1 MGMDP
6 ISMSTERLRHLLKE
20 IDEQELA
27 YRICSAEDLMG
38 PGGGIYIA
46 AKTEIEV
53 RHLDWLDRR
62 NPAGGATYLDVLVL
76 RGEAKHEKPVDLD
89 LSAEDEP
96 PQRNRR
102 ERAEHHSRQVVEQ
115 AQKVAQQAEDVYKAV
130 GKLDFSAADLRQG
143 SAEAGLREFEGRFK
157 SFRGVVKKAIAEYLS
172 GNTLVMDLILKFDL
186 DKRTVR
192 HSLNV
197 AAFATEMASQL
208 ALGSTDGLESYF
220 GDLADAELAALLG
233 GAAGDGEQAE
243 VEQQAEL
250 RALFERELVE
260 IFLGGFMHDCGL
272 WNEPYFLH
280 EGHEVKGAR
289 LIWELDEVRTYAP
302 SLVKVILF
310 HSDIARLADRCGVV
324 KVIEDPEDPE
334 RITFKR
340 EFYKTAKDANVAL
353 EMRPGNFMGRLLS
366 QEDLRKVIP
375 VALAERY
382 ITQTQNVNAKS
393 RVEVIGELARYVTDG
408 LFARYMVALCNS
420 QVEVVAPRRAYVRL
434 AGSLSISVDDRKEG
448 RRALKLE
455 VADFEAGSLYHGA
468 DRNSPHLISLFV
480 RAMDGGREK
489 AEYVAAQDPA
499 LWERKAGADSRMYI
513 PAGRFKNNL
522 SIQVTGFISEEVYA
536 KILAEYEQ
544 ELTRRMENGR

>member
-1 MGMDP
+1 MDP
-6 ISMSTERLRHLLKE
+6 ISMSTERLRHLLQE
-20 IDEQELA
+20 VREQELA
-27 YRICSAEDLMG
+27 YRILSAEDLIG
-38 PGGGIYIA
+38 PGGGVYIA
-46 AKTEIEV
+46 AKTEIEE

-62 NPAGGATYLDVLVL
+62 NPAGGATYLDVVVM
-76 RGEAKHEKPVDLD
+76 RGESKRKEPVDLD
-89 LSAEDEP
+89 LGSDEEASP
-96 PQRNRR
+96 EQSRR
-102 ERAEHHSRQVVEQ
+102 ERAEHHSRQVVEH
-115 AQKVAQQAEDVYKAV
+115 AQSVAKQAEDVYKSV
-130 GKLDFSAADLRQG
+130 GKLDFSAADLRKG
-143 SAEAGLREFEGRFK
+143 TAEAGLREFEGRFK
-157 SFRGVVKKAIAEYLS
+157 SFRGVVKKAISEYLS

-197 AAFATEMASQL
+197 AAFATELASQL
-208 ALGSTDGLESYF
+208 ALGSADGFEDYF
-220 GDLADAELAALLG
+220 GDLEDEELAALLD
-233 GAAGDGEQAE
+233 GDADEEQTAE
-243 VEQQAEL
+243 EQEAEL

-289 LIWELDEVRTYAP
+289 LVWELDEVRKFAP
-302 SLVKVILF
+302 SLVKIILF

-334 RITFKR
+334 NITFKR

-353 EMRPGNFMGRLLS
+353 EMRPGNFMGRVLS
-366 QEDLRKVIP
+366 QEDLRKVVP

-382 ITQTQNVNAKS
+382 IAQTQNINAKS
-393 RVEVIGELARYVTDG
+393 RIEVVCELARYVADG

-420 QVEVVAPRRAYVRL
+420 QVEVIAPRRAYVRL
-434 AGSLSISVDDRKEG
+434 AGSLSVSLDDRKEG
-448 RRALKLE
+448 RRALRLE
-455 VADFEAGSLYHGA
+455 VADFEAGSIYHGP
-468 DRNSPHLISLFV
+468 DRNSPHLVSLFV
-480 RAMDGGREK
+480 RRADGGREK

-499 LWERKAGADSRMYI
+499 LWERKAGVDSRMYI

-544 ELTRRMENGR
+544 ELMRRMETNG